1 MPGTLTQDQIDRY
14 RQDGYVTP
22 VSAISAERAGALK
35 SRYDALRALGETEA
49 TATLRSKPH
58 LVLPWLYDL
67 VLDPAVTEPVSAILG
82 PNLLAWGSSFFA
94 KPAGDPGYV
103 TWHQDA
109 NYWGLEPHEVLT
121 AWIAFSP
128 SRRENGCMRMIP
140 GSQDAGA
147 LDHRDTFA
155 KDNLLTRGQEVAVK
169 VDEARAVDIILEPGE
184 MSLHHVGI
192 VHGSEANISA
202 IPRIGFAIRYI
213 ASHVRQIGGRTTATL
228 ARGVDEHGHFDP
240 EPRPGADY
248 DADGLAFRAN
258 ALARQHAVLYAGAE
272 KRPGHLRFG
281 GNAELWIRRPRAR
294 LKRCMKSRRRGNGSH
309 RAPSQ
314 SASRSTRRRR
324 NVPHNAA
331 RRRRCDFYCIVDILV
346 ATTRCT
352 TMASRSSSSGTLGET
367 SFFQKSL
374 W

>member
-22 VSAISAERAGALK
+22 VPAISAERAGALK

-169 VDEARAVDIILEPGE
+169 VDEALAVDIILEPGE

-272 KRPGHLRFG
+272 KSPV
-281 GNAELWIRRPRAR
+281 
-294 LKRCMKSRRRGNGSH
+294 
-309 RAPSQ
+309 
-314 SASRSTRRRR
+314 T
-324 NVPHNAA
+324 
-331 RRRRCDFYCIVDILV
+331 
-346 ATTRCT
+346 
-352 TMASRSSSSGTLGET
+352 
-367 SFFQKSL
+367 
-374 W
+374 

>member
-1 MPGTLTQDQIDRY
+1 LEEDMPRPLTQNQIDRY

-22 VSAISAERAGALK
+22 VLAISAERAGALK
-35 SRYDALRALGETEA
+35 SRYDALRALDEPEA
-49 TATLRSKPH
+49 IATLRSKPH

-103 TWHQDA
+103 SWHQDA

-128 SRRENGCMRMIP
+128 SRPENGCMRMIP
-140 GSQDAGA
+140 GSQDEGA
-147 LDHRDTFA
+147 LDHRDTFS

-169 VDEARAVDIILEPGE
+169 VNEARAVDIILEPGE
-184 MSLHHVGI
+184 MSMHHVGI
-192 VHGSEANISA
+192 VHGSEANTSA

-240 EPRPGADY
+240 EPRPSADY

-272 KRPGHLRFG
+272 KGPV
-281 GNAELWIRRPRAR
+281 
-294 LKRCMKSRRRGNGSH
+294 
-309 RAPSQ
+309 
-314 SASRSTRRRR
+314 T
-324 NVPHNAA
+324 
-331 RRRRCDFYCIVDILV
+331 
-346 ATTRCT
+346 
-352 TMASRSSSSGTLGET
+352 
-367 SFFQKSL
+367 
-374 W
+374 

>member
-1 MPGTLTQDQIDRY
+1 LEEDMPGTLTQDQIDRY

-22 VSAISAERAGALK
+22 VPAISAERAGALK

-169 VDEARAVDIILEPGE
+169 VDEALAVDIILEPGE

-272 KRPGHLRFG
+272 KSPV
-281 GNAELWIRRPRAR
+281 
-294 LKRCMKSRRRGNGSH
+294 
-309 RAPSQ
+309 
-314 SASRSTRRRR
+314 T
-324 NVPHNAA
+324 
-331 RRRRCDFYCIVDILV
+331 
-346 ATTRCT
+346 
-352 TMASRSSSSGTLGET
+352 
-367 SFFQKSL
+367 
-374 W
+374 

>member
-22 VSAISAERAGALK
+22 VPAISAERAGALK
-35 SRYDALRALGETEA
+35 SRYDTLRALGETEA

-169 VDEARAVDIILEPGE
+169 VDEALAVDIILEPGE

-272 KRPGHLRFG
+272 KSPV
-281 GNAELWIRRPRAR
+281 
-294 LKRCMKSRRRGNGSH
+294 
-309 RAPSQ
+309 
-314 SASRSTRRRR
+314 T
-324 NVPHNAA
+324 
-331 RRRRCDFYCIVDILV
+331 
-346 ATTRCT
+346 
-352 TMASRSSSSGTLGET
+352 
-367 SFFQKSL
+367 
-374 W
+374 

>member
-1 MPGTLTQDQIDRY
+1 LEEDMPGTLTQDQIDRY

-22 VSAISAERAGALK
+22 VPAISAERAGALK
-35 SRYDALRALGETEA
+35 SRYDTLRALGETEA

-169 VDEARAVDIILEPGE
+169 VDEALAVDIILEPGE

-272 KRPGHLRFG
+272 KSPV
-281 GNAELWIRRPRAR
+281 
-294 LKRCMKSRRRGNGSH
+294 
-309 RAPSQ
+309 
-314 SASRSTRRRR
+314 T
-324 NVPHNAA
+324 
-331 RRRRCDFYCIVDILV
+331 
-346 ATTRCT
+346 
-352 TMASRSSSSGTLGET
+352 
-367 SFFQKSL
+367 
-374 W
+374 

>member
-22 VSAISAERAGALK
+22 VPAISAERAGALK
-35 SRYDALRALGETEA
+35 SRYDTLRALGETEA

-155 KDNLLTRGQEVAVK
+155 KDNLLTRGQEVAVE

-184 MSLHHVGI
+184 MSLHHIGI

-272 KRPGHLRFG
+272 KSPV
-281 GNAELWIRRPRAR
+281 
-294 LKRCMKSRRRGNGSH
+294 
-309 RAPSQ
+309 
-314 SASRSTRRRR
+314 T
-324 NVPHNAA
+324 
-331 RRRRCDFYCIVDILV
+331 
-346 ATTRCT
+346 
-352 TMASRSSSSGTLGET
+352 
-367 SFFQKSL
+367 
-374 W
+374 

>member
-1 MPGTLTQDQIDRY
+1 LEEDTLGTLTQDQIDRY
-14 RQDGYVTP
+14 RQDGFVTP
-22 VSAISAERAGALK
+22 VLAISVERAGALK
-35 SRYDALRALGETEA
+35 SRYDALQALDEPEA
-49 TATLRSKPH
+49 TAALRSKPH

-94 KPAGDPGYV
+94 KPADGPGYV
-103 TWHQDA
+103 SWHQDA

-140 GSQDAGA
+140 GSQGEGA
-147 LDHRDTFA
+147 LDHRDTFG
-155 KDNLLTRGQEVAVK
+155 KDNLLTRGQEVTVK
-169 VDEARAVDIILEPGE
+169 VNEACAVDIILEPGE

-192 VHGSEANISA
+192 VHGSEANTSA

-272 KRPGHLRFG
+272 KGP
-281 GNAELWIRRPRAR
+281 I
-294 LKRCMKSRRRGNGSH
+294 
-309 RAPSQ
+309 
-314 SASRSTRRRR
+314 T
-324 NVPHNAA
+324 
-331 RRRRCDFYCIVDILV
+331 
-346 ATTRCT
+346 
-352 TMASRSSSSGTLGET
+352 
-367 SFFQKSL
+367 
-374 W
+374 

>member
-22 VSAISAERAGALK
+22 VPAISAERAGALK

-58 LVLPWLYDL
+58 LGLPWLYDL

-155 KDNLLTRGQEVAVK
+155 KDNLLTRGQEVAVE

-272 KRPGHLRFG
+272 KSPV
-281 GNAELWIRRPRAR
+281 
-294 LKRCMKSRRRGNGSH
+294 
-309 RAPSQ
+309 
-314 SASRSTRRRR
+314 T
-324 NVPHNAA
+324 
-331 RRRRCDFYCIVDILV
+331 
-346 ATTRCT
+346 
-352 TMASRSSSSGTLGET
+352 
-367 SFFQKSL
+367 
-374 W
+374 

>member
-1 MPGTLTQDQIDRY
+1 MPGALTQDQIDHY

-22 VSAISAERAGALK
+22 LPAISAERAGALK
-35 SRYDALRALGETEA
+35 SRYDALRAQSETEV

-103 TWHQDA
+103 SWHQDA

-140 GSQDAGA
+140 GSHDTGA

-155 KDNLLTRGQEVAVK
+155 KDNLLTRGQEIAVE

-192 VHGSEANISA
+192 VHGSEANASA

-228 ARGVDEHGHFDP
+228 ARGVDEHGHFDL
-240 EPRPGADY
+240 EPRPDADY
-248 DADGLAFRAN
+248 DAAGLAFRAD

-272 KRPGHLRFG
+272 KGPV
-281 GNAELWIRRPRAR
+281 
-294 LKRCMKSRRRGNGSH
+294 
-309 RAPSQ
+309 
-314 SASRSTRRRR
+314 T
-324 NVPHNAA
+324 
-331 RRRRCDFYCIVDILV
+331 
-346 ATTRCT
+346 
-352 TMASRSSSSGTLGET
+352 
-367 SFFQKSL
+367 
-374 W
+374 

>member
-128 SRRENGCMRMIP
+128 RRRENGCMRMIP

-155 KDNLLTRGQEVAVK
+155 KDNLLTRGQEVAVE

-184 MSLHHVGI
+184 MSLHHIGI

-272 KRPGHLRFG
+272 KSPV
-281 GNAELWIRRPRAR
+281 
-294 LKRCMKSRRRGNGSH
+294 
-309 RAPSQ
+309 
-314 SASRSTRRRR
+314 T
-324 NVPHNAA
+324 
-331 RRRRCDFYCIVDILV
+331 
-346 ATTRCT
+346 
-352 TMASRSSSSGTLGET
+352 
-367 SFFQKSL
+367 
-374 W
+374 

>member
-155 KDNLLTRGQEVAVK
+155 KDNLLTRGQEVAVE

-272 KRPGHLRFG
+272 KGPL
-281 GNAELWIRRPRAR
+281 
-294 LKRCMKSRRRGNGSH
+294 
-309 RAPSQ
+309 
-314 SASRSTRRRR
+314 T
-324 NVPHNAA
+324 
-331 RRRRCDFYCIVDILV
+331 
-346 ATTRCT
+346 
-352 TMASRSSSSGTLGET
+352 
-367 SFFQKSL
+367 
-374 W
+374 

>member
-22 VSAISAERAGALK
+22 VPAISAERAGALK
-35 SRYDALRALGETEA
+35 SRYDTLRALGETEA

-155 KDNLLTRGQEVAVK
+155 KDNLLTRGQEVAVE

-272 KRPGHLRFG
+272 KSPV
-281 GNAELWIRRPRAR
+281 
-294 LKRCMKSRRRGNGSH
+294 
-309 RAPSQ
+309 
-314 SASRSTRRRR
+314 T
-324 NVPHNAA
+324 
-331 RRRRCDFYCIVDILV
+331 
-346 ATTRCT
+346 
-352 TMASRSSSSGTLGET
+352 
-367 SFFQKSL
+367 
-374 W
+374 

>member
-1 MPGTLTQDQIDRY
+1 MPRPLTQNQIDRY

-22 VSAISAERAGALK
+22 VLAISAERAGALK
-35 SRYDALRALGETEA
+35 SRYDALRALDKPEA
-49 TATLRSKPH
+49 IATLRSKPH

-103 TWHQDA
+103 SWHQDA

-128 SRRENGCMRMIP
+128 SRPENGCMRMIP
-140 GSQDAGA
+140 GSQDEGA
-147 LDHRDTFA
+147 LDHRDTFG
-155 KDNLLTRGQEVAVK
+155 KDNLLTRGQEVTVK
-169 VDEARAVDIILEPGE
+169 VNEACAVDIILEPGE

-192 VHGSEANISA
+192 VHGSEANTSA

-248 DADGLAFRAN
+248 DADSLAFRAN

-272 KRPGHLRFG
+272 KGPV
-281 GNAELWIRRPRAR
+281 
-294 LKRCMKSRRRGNGSH
+294 
-309 RAPSQ
+309 
-314 SASRSTRRRR
+314 T
-324 NVPHNAA
+324 
-331 RRRRCDFYCIVDILV
+331 
-346 ATTRCT
+346 
-352 TMASRSSSSGTLGET
+352 
-367 SFFQKSL
+367 
-374 W
+374 

>member
-1 MPGTLTQDQIDRY
+1 LEEDMPGTLTQDQIDRY

-22 VSAISAERAGALK
+22 VPAISAERAGALK
-35 SRYDALRALGETEA
+35 SRYDTLRALGETEA

-272 KRPGHLRFG
+272 KSPV
-281 GNAELWIRRPRAR
+281 
-294 LKRCMKSRRRGNGSH
+294 
-309 RAPSQ
+309 
-314 SASRSTRRRR
+314 T
-324 NVPHNAA
+324 
-331 RRRRCDFYCIVDILV
+331 
-346 ATTRCT
+346 
-352 TMASRSSSSGTLGET
+352 
-367 SFFQKSL
+367 
-374 W
+374 